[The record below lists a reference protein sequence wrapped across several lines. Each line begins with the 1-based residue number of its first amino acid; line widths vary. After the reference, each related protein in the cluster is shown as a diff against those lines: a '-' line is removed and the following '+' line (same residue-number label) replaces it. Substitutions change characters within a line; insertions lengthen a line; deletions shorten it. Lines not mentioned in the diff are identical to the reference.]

1 MATSVTLADLQAA
14 AQERWGDYV
23 IEDLGVTL
31 RHALRL
37 SKKERAALAELQGS
51 EDEDEDDGEDDEDV
65 VDRIEKTITLLAA
78 TPAQGE
84 KLLEAVGGDATI
96 LIALMEQYQE
106 ATQLGEA
113 SDSEN

>member
-1 MATSVTLADLQAA
+1 MATSVTLADIQAA
-14 AQERWGDYV
+14 SQEEWGDYV

-37 SKKERAALAELQGS
+37 SKEEREALHALQGG
-51 EDEDEDDGEDDEDV
+51 EDGEDDEDAADI
-65 VDRIEKTITLLAA
+65 VDRLAETFRLLAS

-84 KLLEAVGGDATI
+84 KLLKAAGGDATV
-96 LIALMEQYQE
+96 LLTLMKQYQE

-113 SDSEN
+113 SDSES